1 MKQNEWLNKQN
12 NNENKGSCDSEYR
25 QGEIIEMH

>member
-12 NNENKGSCDSEYR
+12 NNENKGSRDNEYR